1 MKGKIFAVLLFVV
14 LINVSLIFVVQP
26 QPQGL
31 SKGGSSAQSWDI
43 YLGKASTPQ
52 ASKGTI
58 ATGVVSESISKK
70 YAIIIGIA
78 DYKGTAN
85 DLDYSDD
92 DAQDFNNVLLNK
104 YDWANNQITLLID
117 GEATKTAIL
126 EAIDDVTKK
135 AEETDEVIF
144 FYSGHGGRSKQDIDY
159 DEEKRDECI
168 VTWEGSF
175 DSLIWDG
182 ELKEAFEDC
191 LSKRIMF
198 YFDCC
203 YSGGMTDL
211 AGEGRLICM
220 ACRENQ
226 ISVETSPWEN
236 WENGQFTYYFVEEGM
251 STDKADVNNDGM
263 VTFEE
268 AFDYAKANCLRQT
281 PTANDNFTYDML
293 P

>member
-31 SKGGSSAQSWDI
+31 SKGGSSAQPWDI

-52 ASKGTI
+52 ASKGII
-58 ATGVVSESISKK
+58 ATGVVSESTAKK

-78 DYKGTAN
+78 DYKGTIN
-85 DLDYSDD
+85 DLNYCDD

-104 YDWANNQITLLID
+104 YGWEKNQITLLIN
-117 GEATKTAIL
+117 GEATKTAIF

-135 AEETDEVIF
+135 AKENDEVIF
-144 FYSGHGGRSKQDIDY
+144 FYSGHGGNSNHDADY

-168 VTWEGSF
+168 VPWEDSF

-226 ISVETSPWEN
+226 LSVETSPWEI

>member
-31 SKGGSSAQSWDI
+31 SKGGSSAKPWDI

-58 ATGVVSESISKK
+58 ATGVVSESTAKK

-78 DYKGTAN
+78 DYKGTVN
-85 DLDYSDD
+85 DLNYCDD

-104 YDWANNQITLLID
+104 YDWAKNQITLLIN

-135 AEETDEVIF
+135 AKENDEVIF
-144 FYSGHGGRSKQDIDY
+144 FYSGHGGNSNQDIDY

-168 VTWEGSF
+168 VPWEDSF

-226 ISVETSPWEN
+226 LSVETSPWEI